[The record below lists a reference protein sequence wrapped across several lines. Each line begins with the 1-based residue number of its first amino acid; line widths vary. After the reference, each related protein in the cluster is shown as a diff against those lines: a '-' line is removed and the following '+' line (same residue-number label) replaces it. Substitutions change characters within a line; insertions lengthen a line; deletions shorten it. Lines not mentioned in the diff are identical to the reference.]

1 MAGQSQHVSRIS
13 IRAFTGPFTTPSTDP
28 MTKSKLPLGPYCSK
42 DKNGRYMYFYD
53 RKRIKQKEFF
63 AITWEQAK
71 IAQAEAEAADKLDQL
86 LAEIKALQMPKV
98 TPLEARLLALS
109 CYEETGFFAGYAEA
123 LSLCNQNPMSAN
135 ALIGS
140 MARKGLIMYESKQ
153 DAQQR
158 VGGLLSSQ
166 FVQDARCIYPTDI
179 GSEIGRKQLQE
190 DLAFA

>member
-1 MAGQSQHVSRIS
+1 MSRTS

-28 MTKSKLPLGPYCSK
+28 MTKSKLPLGLQCTT
-42 DKNGRYMYFYD
+42 DKNGRYLYFLD
-53 RKRIKQKEFF
+53 RKRIKKDQFM
-63 AITWEQAK
+63 AIAEQNAAIAK
-71 IAQAEAEAADKLDQL
+71 AEAEAADKLDQL

-166 FVQDARCIYPTDI
+166 FVQDARCIYPTEI

>member
-1 MAGQSQHVSRIS
+1 MSRIS

-28 MTKSKLPLGPYCSK
+28 MTKSKLPLGLQCTT
-42 DKNGRYMYFYD
+42 DKNGRYLYFLD
-53 RKRIKQKEFF
+53 RKRIKKDQFM
-63 AITWEQAK
+63 AIAEQNAAIAK
-71 IAQAEAEAADKLDQL
+71 AEAEAADKIDQL

-109 CYEETGFFAGYAEA
+109 CHEETGFIAGYAEA

-166 FVQDARCIYPTDI
+166 FVQDARCIYPTAI